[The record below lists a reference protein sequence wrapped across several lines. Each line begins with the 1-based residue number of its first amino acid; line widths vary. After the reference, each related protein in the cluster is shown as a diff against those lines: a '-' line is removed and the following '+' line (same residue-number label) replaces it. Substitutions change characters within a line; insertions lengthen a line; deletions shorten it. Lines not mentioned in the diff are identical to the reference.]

1 MRKRADFVEAS
12 RFWKAAQVWFRFK
25 QRLGLTLGRDIP
37 QMPDAHY
44 AEHVSLGDPYAHWL
58 AENALRE
65 SDIRKLR
72 GMVALL
78 PIRPSFGFIPFGADR
93 AELTRIAANL
103 EEQVYEAW
111 SVATTD
117 DVNEALRANSND
129 FVAIVAPGIV
139 LTQDALFEVALALA
153 KNPALDVIY
162 CDHDTLTPAGARVDP
177 HFKPDWSPETL
188 LSRMYLGPLVFYRR
202 STLVEAGGLRPE
214 FGTAALFDLA
224 LRVTEATDRIAHLP
238 RILYHVRA
246 VEPKPP
252 REDQRAQA
260 AIGEALVR
268 RGEPGRASAVAGSAG
283 SYHIRY
289 SLEDAPRVIVILP
302 TRDNSADLSTCLR
315 SLFERTTYSNF
326 GVLLIDNGSKDPA
339 TLRVL
344 EEWRA
349 REPARLK
356 VHRLDIPFN
365 FSKLNN
371 EAARLADADLLLF
384 LNDDTE
390 ILTADWIEAM
400 TEQARRP
407 AIGAVGA
414 RLLYRDGSVQHAGV
428 ILGIRGIAGHAH
440 RFFPG
445 DSQGYHGSLQAITN
459 YSAVT
464 AACLMM
470 RRAVF
475 DEVGGFDEDLAIE
488 FNDIDLCLRVRR
500 ADYRVVYLP
509 HVVLYHSESKS
520 RGGADNLLKT
530 MVRVREQGLM
540 HERWDIA
547 NYADPYY
554 NANLTLEAEDFS
566 VRH

>member
-37 QMPDAHY
+37 QLPDAHY
-44 AEHVSLGDPYAHWL
+44 AEHVSPADPYAHWL

-65 SDIRKLR
+65 NDVERLR
-72 GMVALL
+72 GMVGLL
-78 PIRPSFGFIPFGADR
+78 PVRPSFAFIPVAAGP
-93 AELTRIAANL
+93 AEPARIAANL
-103 EEQVYEAW
+103 EEQVYGAW
-111 SVATTD
+111 SVAPPG
-117 DVNEALRANSND
+117 DVNATLRATSSD
-129 FVAIVAPGIV
+129 FVAIVEAGVV
-139 LTQDALFEVALALA
+139 LTPDALFEVALALA
-153 KNPALDVIY
+153 KNPTLDVIY
-162 CDHDTLTPAGARVDP
+162 SDHDTLTPAGARVDP

-202 STLVEAGGLRPE
+202 SAVVDAGGLRPE

-246 VEPKPP
+246 TQPQPP
-252 REDQRAQA
+252 HDGERAQA
-260 AIGEALVR
+260 AIAEALVR
-268 RGEPGRASAVAGSAG
+268 RGESGRTSPVAGSAG

-289 SLEDAPRVIVILP
+289 ALESAPRVRVILP
-302 TRDNSADLSTCLR
+302 TRDNAADLSTALR

-339 TLRVL
+339 TLRLL
-344 EEWRA
+344 EEWSA

-371 EAARLADADLLLF
+371 EAARLADAEFLLF

-400 TEQARRP
+400 LEQARRP

-445 DSQGYHGSLQAITN
+445 DAQGYLGSLQAITN

-500 ADYRVVYLP
+500 ANYRIVYLP
-509 HVVLYHSESKS
+509 HVVLYHSESGS
-520 RGGADNLLKT
+520 RGDADNVLKT

-540 HERWDIA
+540 HERWDVA